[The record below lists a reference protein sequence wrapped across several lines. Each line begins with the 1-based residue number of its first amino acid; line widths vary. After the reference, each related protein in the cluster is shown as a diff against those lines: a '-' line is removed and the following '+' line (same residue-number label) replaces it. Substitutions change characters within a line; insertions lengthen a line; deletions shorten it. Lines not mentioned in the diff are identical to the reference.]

1 MTRIGSASMNITR
14 FTSVV
19 SLLFI
24 ITPPPSTGAGR
35 STQTLRQAAEA
46 AGIHIGTAVSSRLL
60 NEADYAQ
67 VIGTEFSQ
75 LEPENEMK
83 FGLIHPRPDSDPQ
96 PYNFKGADEL
106 VAFAEAHH
114 MLVRGHTLVWH
125 RQVPSWLTARAQP
138 PSQLAPKALAEILH
152 KHIQTVVSH
161 YAGKVY
167 AWDVVNEAFN
177 EDGTMRETIWYD
189 LPGIGYAGQGTKY
202 IEQALRWARAADRH
216 AKLFYND
223 YDSEPINPKS
233 DAIYA
238 MAADFK
244 KRGVPLDGIG
254 FQVHVDLAFDNPTTL
269 ASFRKNL
276 KRFAALGLQIHFT
289 EVDIRLHDSTP
300 ASLQAQAHLYSEI
313 TKACVELSAC
323 KAIQT
328 WGFTDKH
335 SWIPGW
341 YSGMGWALLWD
352 ADYKR
357 KLSYTAIIDALSTTR
372 PRSAR

>member
-1 MTRIGSASMNITR
+1 MKRAVFVSAVFFLLTVAPSSSTRDRTSAH
-14 FTSVV
+14 
-19 SLLFI
+19 
-24 ITPPPSTGAGR
+24 
-35 STQTLRQAAEA
+35 TLRQAAEA
-46 AGIHIGTAVSSRLL
+46 HGVHIGTAVASRLL
-60 NEADYAQ
+60 DEPEYGQILGA
-67 VIGTEFSQ
+67 EFSQ

-83 FGLIHPRPDSDPQ
+83 FGLIHPRPDSDPE

-106 VAFAEAHH
+106 VAFAESHK

-125 RQVPSWLTARAQP
+125 RQVPAWLTARVQP
-138 PSQLAPKALAEILH
+138 PNQLAPAELAEILH

-161 YAGKVY
+161 YAGRVY

-177 EDGTMRETIWYD
+177 DDGTMRETIWYD
-189 LPGIGYAGQGTKY
+189 LPGIGHAGQGTRY
-202 IEQALRWARAADRH
+202 IEQALRWARAADKH

-223 YDSEPINPKS
+223 YDSERINPKS

-244 KRGVPLDGIG
+244 KRSVPLDGIG
-254 FQVHVDLAFDNPTTL
+254 FQVHADLAFDNPATL

-276 KRFAALGLQIHFT
+276 KRFAALGLEIQFT
-289 EVDIRLHDSTP
+289 EIDIRLKDSST

-313 TKACVELSAC
+313 TKSCLELSAC

-335 SWIPGW
+335 SWIPGFHP
-341 YSGMGWALLWD
+341 GMGWALLWD
-352 ADYKR
+352 ADYK
-357 KLSYTAIIDALSTTR
+357 KKPAYTAVMNALSA
-372 PRSAR
+372 ARHDP

>member
-1 MTRIGSASMNITR
+1 LTEASPSAQM
-14 FTSVV
+14 
-19 SLLFI
+19 
-24 ITPPPSTGAGR
+24 
-35 STQTLRQAAEA
+35 LRHAAEA
-46 AGIHIGTAVSSRLL
+46 RHIHVGTAVSSRLL
-60 NEADYAQ
+60 SEPEYAQ
-67 VIGTEFSQ
+67 ILATEFSQ

-106 VAFAEAHH
+106 VGFAKAHH
-114 MLVRGHTLVWH
+114 MFVRGHTLVWH
-125 RQVPSWLTARAQP
+125 RQVPTWLTARAQP
-138 PSQLAPKALAEILH
+138 PSQLAPKDLAVILH
-152 KHIQTVVSH
+152 KHIQIVVSH

-177 EDGTMRETIWYD
+177 EDGSIRETIWYD
-189 LPGIGYAGQGTKY
+189 LPGIGQAGQGTKY
-202 IEQALRWARAADRH
+202 IEQALRWARSADRH

-238 MAADFK
+238 MAVDFK

-254 FQVHVDLAFDNPTTL
+254 FQVHVNLTFENPATL

-276 KRFAALGLQIHFT
+276 RRFVALGLEIHFT
-289 EVDIRLHDSTP
+289 EVDIRLQDSTP

-313 TKACVELSAC
+313 TKACLEVSAC

-341 YSGMGWALLWD
+341 YPGMGWALLWD
-352 ADYKR
+352 ADYK
-357 KLSYTAIIDALSTTR
+357 KKPCYAAIMDALSTDR
-372 PRSAR
+372 PRSARELR